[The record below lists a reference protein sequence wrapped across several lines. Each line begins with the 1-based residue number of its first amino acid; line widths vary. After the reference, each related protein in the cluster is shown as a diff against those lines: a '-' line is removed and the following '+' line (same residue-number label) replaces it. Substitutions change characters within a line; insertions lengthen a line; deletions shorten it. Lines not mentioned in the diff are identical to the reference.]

1 MTRVA
6 NIFVAEPVRDH
17 HRHAGRQSTKCIGL
31 VANVALPCQGL
42 KQLIERRCFDFQD
55 VFEVGFQMPVF
66 GQQVIQVAV
75 QKPVIPNELKQGM
88 QKEPCI
94 FDIFH
99 VLARV

>member
-17 HRHAGRQSTKCIGL
+17 HRHAGRQSAKCIGL

-55 VFEVGFQMPVF
+55 VLEVGFQMPVF
-66 GQQVIQVAV
+66 GQQIVQVAV
-75 QKPVIPNELKQGM
+75 QKTVVPNQFKQRM
-88 QKEPCI
+88 QKELG
-94 FDIFH
+94 IFH
-99 VLARV
+99 VFDILTGV